1 MASELKPCPFCGTT
15 AKLNKYYGGTAF
27 TVVCDNLH
35 RINTFETEAEAVATW
50 NTRPAPAATDT
61 VLETVDDGYL
71 DNAGRLSRGSHTD
84 CIALGFRRVSLVDRL
99 QAQVSIKSW
108 DEAFDRLCDDMK
120 VLRSQTEALE
130 ADNAAV
136 SAALGALDNAL
147 AIIGGCG
154 DGNCIVVKPKGQ
166 HTNGGCRCSQN
177 FRTMQ
182 RFAFAMNQ
190 FRDVVARAC
199 EASK

>member
-1 MASELKPCPFCGTT
+1 
-15 AKLNKYYGGTAF
+15 
-27 TVVCDNLH
+27 
-35 RINTFETEAEAVATW
+35 
-50 NTRPAPAATDT
+50 
-61 VLETVDDGYL
+61 
-71 DNAGRLSRGSHTD
+71 
-84 CIALGFRRVSLVDRL
+84 L